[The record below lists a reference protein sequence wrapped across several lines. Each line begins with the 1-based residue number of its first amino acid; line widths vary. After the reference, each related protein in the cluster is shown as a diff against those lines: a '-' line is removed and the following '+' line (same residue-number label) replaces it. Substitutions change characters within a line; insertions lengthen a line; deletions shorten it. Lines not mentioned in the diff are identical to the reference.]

1 LIFEA
6 KQILFF
12 PISPDTNILQRE
24 NNQPAGTYVFRGLLF
39 IQCLPVSVGKNADVT
54 QPRMIDQ

>member
-39 IQCLPVSVGKNADVT
+39 IQCLPVSVGKMPTSPNLE
-54 QPRMIDQ
+54 